1 MFKAKILD
9 VAIYR
14 PQALKSNT
22 ELCFE
27 SNSAGHVVKFT
38 FTFRIS
44 QIRHFFYLILCI
56 AVT

>member
-27 SNSAGHVVKFT
+27 SNSEIYLYIT
-38 FTFRIS
+38 FT
-44 QIRHFFYLILCI
+44 
-56 AVT
+56 